1 MRLETYE
8 SLVAGRPT
16 IVFLHEGLGSV
27 SLWKDVPARVA
38 ERTGCG
44 IFVYSRRGY
53 GASDALGERR
63 EPDYMHREADV
74 VLPALLDDARIE
86 RPILFG
92 HSDGAS
98 IALLFAAAFPG
109 RTRAL
114 VLEAPHVFVEDL
126 SVASIAAAKTAF
138 ETTDLRSKLARHHAD
153 AAGAFRGWNDIWLD
167 ERFRAWNI
175 EDRLALVDVP
185 VLVVQGE
192 DDEYG
197 TLAQLR
203 SIEAHVRDVTTV
215 VLERCAHSPHR
226 DRPEAVLDA
235 VAAFVARVERSE
247 RA

>member
-1 MRLETYE
+1 M
-8 SLVAGRPT
+8 
-16 IVFLHEGLGSV
+16 FLHEGLGSV

-53 GASDALGERR
+53 GASDALGAPR

-109 RTRAL
+109 RARAL

-197 TLAQLR
+197 TLAQIR

-226 DRPEAVLDA
+226 DRPDAVLDA
-235 VAAFVARVERSE
+235 VATFVARVEASE
-247 RA
+247 RT